1 MPSVTILQPEDN
13 HALARVTVELA
24 PSAKHQNLRNKSTR
38 RQAPYRLI
46 GNNVSRDIKPPEGIS
61 SYVVK
66 ETRLVAT
73 VYGIASVTSE
83 DTHAAM
89 TSEIMAS
96 SPLFPSVGQ

>member
-1 MPSVTILQPEDN
+1 
-13 HALARVTVELA
+13 
-24 PSAKHQNLRNKSTR
+24 
-38 RQAPYRLI
+38 
-46 GNNVSRDIKPPEGIS
+46 
-61 SYVVK
+61 
-66 ETRLVAT
+66 